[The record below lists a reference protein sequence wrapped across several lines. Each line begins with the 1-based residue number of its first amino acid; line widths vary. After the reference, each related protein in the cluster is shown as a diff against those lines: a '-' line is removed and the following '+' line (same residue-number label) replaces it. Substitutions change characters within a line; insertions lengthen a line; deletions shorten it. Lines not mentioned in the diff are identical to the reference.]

1 MKIATDINCFYQ
13 VYTEKET
20 VKILAEAGF
29 EAIDY
34 TFMDKRY
41 YNGEISD
48 SECRLYYTEL
58 KKYACDQGVYFNQSH
73 APCPSG
79 SADEAQS
86 EILFENIVRSLR
98 NASYMDIPTIVVH
111 GKDHIKHYS
120 DGGAE
125 KLFEENMVFYRKLK
139 PYCEEYGI
147 RVALE
152 NLPQMKSFA
161 FGEKVVDSV
170 CAAPEE
176 FIRYLDTLDSDC
188 FTACLDIG
196 HAMIT
201 GHSPQ
206 DFIRTLGKNRLT
218 ALHVHDN
225 NSQKDWHTLP
235 FEGGMADWQEIM
247 KALKEIGYT
256 GDLTFE
262 AGNFLIRLPKELYPS
277 GARMMA
283 DTGKYLR
290 ELFEKVLK

>member
-48 SECRLYYTEL
+48 SECRRYYTEL

-111 GKDHIKHYS
+111 GKDHIKHYF

-125 KLFEENMVFYRKLK
+125 KLFEENMAFYRRLK

-170 CAAPEE
+170 CAALEE

-206 DFIRTLGKNRLT
+206 DFIRSLGKERLT

-225 NSQKDWHTLP
+225 NGQKDWHTLP
-235 FEGGMADWQEIM
+235 FEGGMADWKEIM

-256 GDLTFE
+256 GDLTLE
-262 AGNFLIRLPKELYPS
+262 AGNFLISLPKELYPS

-290 ELFEKVLK
+290 DLFEKAI